1 MLLEDYKE
9 AMKNKELLNVT
20 FSVANNTE
28 HIFIFNDGDIE
39 LRMEYKE
46 FFISTNDDETN
57 ERQSAGAIRKPKTV
71 LVKRIDEESRIV
83 YVSYI
88 DAMKM
93 EREEKVKEIDARLEA
108 GERIRVKGKVIDVRG
123 EKNRSYA
130 VISFNGSTVRGIVW
144 CNHWSPSYTIELRGK
159 DLIGKE
165 VEVLIVE
172 KIKNTRATHAS
183 YVCVRDVLMDDIWKG
198 IEDKYHKGDV
208 VNVMCV
214 EKWGDVYAG
223 TIEGENEMKV
233 RMVMPDK
240 KTSNGLMLVA
250 GLIYQCTVIH
260 VNEKEKKFRVRPER
274 LCLSKP
280 GVRKVT
286 IIT

>member
-1 MLLEDYKE
+1 MLLKDYKE
-9 AMKNKELLNVT
+9 AMENKELLNIT
-20 FSVANNTE
+20 FSVANNTDHVFTYKDDE
-28 HIFIFNDGDIE
+28 IE
-39 LRMEYKE
+39 VRMEYQE
-46 FFISTNDDETN
+46 FFIRANDDATN
-57 ERQSAGAIRKPKTV
+57 EKQAAGAVRKPKTV
-71 LVKRIDEESRIV
+71 LVKKIDEENNIV

-88 DAMKM
+88 DAMKL
-93 EREEKVKEIDARLEA
+93 EREKKVKEIDARLEA
-108 GERIRVKGKVIDVRG
+108 GEQIRVKGRVVDVRG

-130 VISFNGSTVRGIVW
+130 VIAFNDSTVRGVVW

-159 DLIGKE
+159 DLIGME

-183 YVCVRDVLMDDIWKG
+183 YVCVRDVLMDDIWNG
-198 IEDKYHKGDV
+198 IEEKYHKGDV
-208 VNVMCV
+208 VNVKCV
-214 EKWGDVYAG
+214 EKWDTVYAG
-223 TIEGENEMKV
+223 FIEGEKEMKV
-233 RMVMPDK
+233 RMVLPDK
-240 KTSNGLMLVA
+240 KTSNGLMLVPN
-250 GLIYQCTVIH
+250 LIYQCIVIS